1 MELIESLKTVL
12 IETAQTLRGAT
23 RRLFMAR
30 TVKMLGRGGGQRA
43 EKELGWNRGTIRKG
57 LHELESG
64 FTSIDN
70 FSARG
75 RKRAEEH
82 WPRLEQD
89 IREIV
94 RPQSQIDPS
103 FKTER
108 LYTRLSAEEVR
119 RQLIEKQGYSETDV
133 PNRRTVS
140 TKMNEFGFHLRKVA
154 KSKPQKK

>member
-1 MELIESLKTVL
+1 MELVESLKTVL
-12 IETAQTLRGAT
+12 IETAESLRGAM

-108 LYTRLSAEEVR
+108 L
-119 RQLIEKQGYSETDV
+119 
-133 PNRRTVS
+133 
-140 TKMNEFGFHLRKVA
+140 
-154 KSKPQKK
+154 